1 MCPSCEGSLIRVV
14 PSTHR
19 WIIGMF
25 ILVCQQSSRVQMLL
39 NISMAMYPRKWIV
52 SLASWQPRWVAKVFP
67 QEQKL
72 EGPRADKADKTC
84 SISVHQLLFQTIQRF
99 CRLAQGFLKLR
110 KAKYDVNASP
120 PEFLLKSPPKRPRCS
135 IQLCQ
140 QNSVCLGSPLISS
153 SWSSAVLWF
162 GRLHFKAFLL
172 PFIAQGF
179 IHTNWCSS
187 LSIWSSIC
195 LAMPTSCAMATDL
208 PTVCSRFLKLSLYPK
223 HFVANM
229 QNKNKITNERIYQQ
243 CRTRRCRKFQKV
255 SSTLH
260 CLTKKLPKRQA
271 SKKISPYRRKFRS
284 LTSDNM

>member
-99 CRLAQGFLKLR
+99 CRLVQGFVKLR

-120 PEFLLKSPPKRPRCS
+120 PR
-135 IQLCQ
+135 
-140 QNSVCLGSPLISS
+140 ISS
-153 SWSSAVLWF
+153 QVAAK
-162 GRLHFKAFLL
+162 KAEMF
-172 PFIAQGF
+172 
-179 IHTNWCSS
+179 N
-187 LSIWSSIC
+187 
-195 LAMPTSCAMATDL
+195 PTL
-208 PTVCSRFLKLSLYPK
+208 PTEFSVFG
-223 HFVANM
+223 
-229 QNKNKITNERIYQQ
+229 ITTHLILLIQ
-243 CRTRRCRKFQKV
+243 CCTQV
-255 SSTLH
+255 S
-260 CLTKKLPKRQA
+260 
-271 SKKISPYRRKFRS
+271 
-284 LTSDNM
+284 